1 MSKQIKIIEE
11 KVYISLHTKRATVTA
26 RVVKGIHGYDVVD
39 ITSVGFTITEQQ
51 AAAMRKRLR
60 HWYINTHAGQ
70 HDFTL

>member
-1 MSKQIKIIEE
+1 MNKQIKIIEGE
-11 KVYISLHTKRATVTA
+11 VYISLRTKRGTVTA

-39 ITSVGFTITEQQ
+39 ITPIDFALTEQQ